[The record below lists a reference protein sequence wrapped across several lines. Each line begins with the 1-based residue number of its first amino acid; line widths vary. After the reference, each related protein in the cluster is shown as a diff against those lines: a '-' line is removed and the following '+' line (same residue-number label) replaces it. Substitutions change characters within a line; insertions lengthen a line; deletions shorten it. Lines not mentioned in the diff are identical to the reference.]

1 MGIALL
7 HSKPVKIIHPTGWV
21 RIIGKFSRR
30 RINMKAIV
38 YKEYGSP
45 DVLHLEEMAKSS
57 PKDNEV
63 LVRNYATTVNF
74 GDLMARNYKAIS
86 PRQFN
91 MLFLFWLM
99 AKVSFGIQRPKTNI
113 LGNEFAGEVEGVG
126 SAVKRF
132 KPGDAVFGC
141 RGQNM
146 GAYAEYFCM
155 PENGVVANKPANMSF
170 EEAAVVPY
178 GATMALHLLRKAN
191 IQPGQKVLIN
201 GASGGIGS
209 AAVQIAR
216 YFGAE
221 VTGVCGTPRLA
232 FVKSLGA
239 DHVIDY
245 TVEDFTQNGETY
257 DLIFDILGKCAFER
271 CKDSLKPNGILL
283 YASFKMKQLAQ
294 MLWTSRSGSGKRVIC
309 AIAPGSLEDLNS
321 VKELVEAG
329 KIQAIIDRCY
339 PMEQAAQA
347 HRYVEEG
354 HKKGSV
360 VITMPAGRGAGTDN
374 NDINGPKESSQ

>member
-1 MGIALL
+1 
-7 HSKPVKIIHPTGWV
+7 
-21 RIIGKFSRR
+21 
-30 RINMKAIV
+30 MKAIV

-45 DVLHLEEMAKSS
+45 DVLHLEEIAK
-57 PKDNEV
+57 PAPRDNEV
-63 LVRNYATTVNF
+63 LIRNHATTVNF
-74 GDLMARNYKAIS
+74 GDLMARNFQAIS

-91 MLFLFWLM
+91 MFFLFWLM
-99 AKVSFGIQRPKTNI
+99 GKISFGLNRPKTNI
-113 LGNEFAGEVEGVG
+113 LGSEFAGQVEAVG
-126 SAVKRF
+126 SAVTRF
-132 KPGDAVFGC
+132 KPGDPVFGYLGM
-141 RGQNM
+141 RM
-146 GAYAEYFCM
+146 GAYAEYFCV
-155 PENGVVANKPANMSF
+155 PENGVVSNKPENMTY

-178 GATMALHLLRKAN
+178 GATMALNLLRKAN

-209 AAVQIAR
+209 SAVQIAKH
-216 YFGAE
+216 FGAE
-221 VTGVCGTPRLA
+221 VTGVCGAPRLA

-245 TVEDFTQNGETY
+245 TVEDFTKNGITY
-257 DLIFDILGKCAFER
+257 DLIFDILGKCAFAR
-271 CKDSLKPNGILL
+271 CKYSLKPNGILL
-283 YASFKMKQLAQ
+283 YASFKMKQLVQ

-339 PMEQAAQA
+339 PMEQAAEA

-354 HKKGSV
+354 HKKGNV
-360 VITMPAGRGAGTDN
+360 VITMQVSR
-374 NDINGPKESSQ
+374 NGKNEH